1 MNGSVNSIETFSVVD
16 GPGIRTVIFLNE
28 CYLRC
33 IYCHNPE
40 MWCKC
45 NNNIS
50 VDELVGKI
58 LKNKDYFGSNGG
70 VTFSGG
76 EPLLQSEFL
85 TKVCKKLKQKNIHIT
100 LDTAG
105 VTNTNYL
112 ELLKYIDLVILDVK
126 HTNEEGYKKITGNN
140 INKSLEFIESLKKT
154 NKKIWIRQVIV
165 PGIIDS
171 EDYLISLDKFI
182 KKYFNT
188 NNIEKIE
195 FLPYHKLGRE
205 KYIKMNIPYQCENIE
220 EMDKEKCN
228 ELYNKFINIYKNK

>member
-1 MNGSVNSIETFSVVD
+1 MNGSINSIETFSVVD

-28 CYLRC
+28 CHLRC

-40 MWCKC
+40 MWCKG
-45 NNNIS
+45 NNNVN

-58 LKNKDYFGSNGG
+58 LKNKEYFGNNGG

-85 TKVCKKLKQKNIHIT
+85 TNVCKKLKQHNIHIA

-105 VTNTNYL
+105 VTNTNYY
-112 ELLKYIDLVILDVK
+112 ELLKYIDLIILDIK
-126 HTNEEGYKKITGNN
+126 HTEEKGYKLITGNN
-140 INKSLEFIESLKKT
+140 IQKSLEFIKIIKEL
-154 NKKIWIRQVIV
+154 NKKIWIRQVII
-165 PGIIDS
+165 PGITDNKEYI
-171 EDYLISLDKFI
+171 ISLNNFI
-182 KKYFNT
+182 KTYFNT

-205 KYIKMNIPYQCENIE
+205 KYIKMNIPYPCEKIN
-220 EMDKEKCN
+220 EMDKTKCN
-228 ELYNKFINIYKNK
+228 ELYSKFIKLYNNK